1 MRNRPR
7 QMVSFSVSYW
17 LMDCTKWCD
26 MPFKWNLQVIYC
38 MATALLMILIPGICV
53 FLLWILFIYP
63 GEGRGQM
70 LVSSCLLAFV
80 LRVVYVLRFI
90 PLIHITASLTIFLT
104 VCKQKKGKKKSSL
117 ARKLS
122 KPLDKYIYVKIQN
135 DWRVHSSLL
144 KDVYST
150 T

>member
-1 MRNRPR
+1 
-7 QMVSFSVSYW
+7 MVSFSVSYW

-53 FLLWILFIYP
+53 FLLWILLIYP
-63 GEGRGQM
+63 GEGRGQK

-80 LRVVYVLRFI
+80 LTMIYIPRFI
-90 PLIHITASLTIFLT
+90 PIIYITSSMTIFPT
-104 VCKQKKGKKKSSL
+104 ECKHKKEKKPSL

-122 KPLDKYIYVKIQN
+122 KSLDKYIYVRIED

-144 KDVYST
+144 KDVYSPP
-150 T
+150 